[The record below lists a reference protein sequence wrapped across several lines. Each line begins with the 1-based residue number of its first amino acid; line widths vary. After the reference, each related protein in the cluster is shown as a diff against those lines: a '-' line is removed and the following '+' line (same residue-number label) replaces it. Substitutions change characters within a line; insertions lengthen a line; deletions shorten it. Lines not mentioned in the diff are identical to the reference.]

1 MTWPYEYR
9 CQTHGTDQV
18 VLTGSVA
25 ALETKL
31 GEELTPLS
39 ATATRLEEQLISVD
53 KQVSAAAAAVTA
65 SETRLGLQ
73 SMEVASI
80 AAAVSE
86 LDERGAVD
94 EEAFDTLQ
102 EEVTELA
109 VEVGLVAGMV
119 EATQPSLSSLAARR

>member
-1 MTWPYEYR
+1 MTQSYR
-9 CQTHGTDQV
+9 WQTHGTDQV
-18 VLTGSVA
+18 ALTGSVA

>member
-1 MTWPYEYR
+1 MA
-9 CQTHGTDQV
+9 
-18 VLTGSVA
+18 LTGSVA

-39 ATATRLEEQLISVD
+39 TTATRLEEQLISVD

-94 EEAFDTLQ
+94 EEAFDALQ
-102 EEVTELA
+102 EDVTELS
-109 VEVGLVAGMV
+109 VELGLVAGMV
-119 EATQPSLSSLAARR
+119 EATQPSLSDLAARR